1 MRFRILCYATILITL
16 AFLSTANA
24 SNVRTVEITVE
35 GSGATYGDA
44 VNDALTEAIAQRSGR
59 SIATQTN
66 LTSVVSSV
74 SSANGSN
81 AVAAETLARQIQT
94 ATKGEVQGYRL
105 LEQGKDD
112 RGLVIV
118 KLAVQVAEFVKSPQ
132 TDRLRIAVSKV
143 RVSSGNGDVGD
154 QIEASAKSALTDTRK
169 FAVLDRD
176 WEKEYSKE
184 MELLTSGSAAKIE
197 SARLGQRLGADLLL
211 VTTVQQIRVN
221 VPSGDTGLLEAAASA
236 TCNFSLVDAATGMVK
251 VSKTFTTKINQVQAK
266 QAGGSAEQ
274 IALALANSIG
284 KQQAELVVEAS
295 YPLMVVSVQ
304 GQDIVINQG
313 GDRIKMGQTYEVFAL
328 GEVIIDPQ
336 TGESLGRPEKLVGR
350 ATVNRVT
357 PKMAYATV
365 DQSTVDITPNMILRY
380 PSIPK
385 KEATTKP
392 KLLNDW

>member
-1 MRFRILCYATILITL
+1 MSHRILSYATVLFSIV
-16 AFLSTANA
+16 FLTSANA
-24 SNVRTVEITVE
+24 SNVRTIEITVT
-35 GSGATYGDA
+35 GSGTTYGDA
-44 VNDALTEAIAQRSGR
+44 VNDALTDAIAQKSGR
-59 SIATQTN
+59 SIATQTD
-66 LTSVVSSV
+66 LKSVMSSV
-74 SSANGSN
+74 STANSSD

-105 LEQGKDD
+105 LEQSNDE
-112 RGLVIV
+112 RGMVIV
-118 KLAVQVAEFVKSPQ
+118 KLAVQMAEFVKSPQ
-132 TDRLRIAVSKV
+132 TERLRIAVSKV
-143 RVSSGNGDVGD
+143 RAPSDFGAVGD
-154 QIEASAKSALTDTRK
+154 QVEAAAKSALTDTRK

-184 MELLTSGSAAKIE
+184 MELLTSGSAARIE

-221 VPSGDTGLLEAAASA
+221 VPSGNTGLLEAAASA

-295 YPLMVVSVQ
+295 YPLMVVSVE

-336 TGESLGRPEKLVGR
+336 TGESLGRPEKLVCR
-350 ATVNRVT
+350 ATVTRVT

-365 DQSTVDITPNMILRY
+365 DQNSVDIAPNMILRY

>member
-1 MRFRILCYATILITL
+1 MPLRVRSYATILISL
-16 AFLSTANA
+16 AFLTSANA
-24 SNVRTVEITVE
+24 SNVRTVEITVA
-35 GSGATYGDA
+35 GSGTTYGDA
-44 VNDALTEAIAQRSGR
+44 VNDALTEAIAQKSGR

-74 SSANGSN
+74 SSANGSD

-105 LEQGKDD
+105 LEQGKDE
-112 RGLVIV
+112 RGLVTV
-118 KLAVQVAEFVKSPQ
+118 KLAVQMAEFVKSAQ
-132 TDRLRIAVSKV
+132 TERLRIAVSKV
-143 RVSSGNGDVGD
+143 RVSSDNGDVGN
-154 QIEASAKSALTDTRK
+154 QIEAAAKAALTDTRK

-184 MELLTSGSAAKIE
+184 MELLTSGSAARIE

-251 VSKTFTTKINQVQAK
+251 VSKTFTAKINQLQAK

-274 IALALANSIG
+274 IALALASLIG
-284 KQQAELVVEAS
+284 RQQAELVVEAS
-295 YPLMVVSVQ
+295 YPLTVVSVD
-304 GQDIVINQG
+304 GQEIVINQG
-313 GDRIKMGQTYEVFAL
+313 GDRLKLGQSYEIFSL
-328 GEVIIDPQ
+328 GDVVTDPQ
-336 TGESLGRPEKLVGR
+336 TGESLGRHEKTVGL
-350 ATVNRVT
+350 ATVTRVT
-357 PKMAYATV
+357 PKMTYAKV
-365 DQSTVDITPNMILRY
+365 EHSSADIAPNMILRR
-380 PSIPK
+380 SSNPK
-385 KEATTKP
+385 KDESTKP